1 MLVHSRYHFKKRFP
15 TLFTI
20 IWLVLGLVALTIG
33 AEVLVRGASQLAA
46 RMGISPLVIGLT
58 IVAFGTSAPELVV
71 SVGAAL
77 KGQTDVAIGNVV
89 GSNICNILLILGLAA
104 TVVALPIS
112 PQLLR
117 FDLPLLIMV
126 TGVTWAL
133 SLDQNLSRVDGI
145 CLFLGVI
152 AYTSWSVLASRW
164 KTKRAARA
172 AAAAAEA
179 NGQSVEEVLTT
190 GWWGIV
196 ANSILVAVG
205 LVLLTNGADWFVDSA
220 TEIALVFGV
229 PELVIGLT
237 VVAIGTSLPEIATSV
252 VAAFRG
258 ERDIAVGN
266 VVGSN
271 LFNLLSVL
279 GVSAAISGKG
289 LSISGDALSRDIP
302 LMFGVTLLCVPVFW
316 TGMKVSR
323 FEGLMFL
330 ACYVGYLVYLGMSA
344 QSLQA

>member
-1 MLVHSRYHFKKRFP
+1 M
-15 TLFTI
+15 
-20 IWLVLGLVALTIG
+20 ALTVG

-89 GSNICNILLILGLAA
+89 GSNICNILLILGLSA

-117 FDLPLLIMV
+117 FDLPLLILV
-126 TGVTWAL
+126 TGITWVLA
-133 SLDQNLSRVDGI
+133 LDQNLSRVDGL

-152 AYTSWSVLASRW
+152 TYTSWSVLASRW

-179 NGQSVEEVLTT
+179 NGESIEEPMVQ

-220 TEIALVFGV
+220 TEIALVLGV

-258 ERDIAVGN
+258 EQDIAVGN

-279 GVSAAISGKG
+279 GASAAISGTG
-289 LSISGDALSRDIP
+289 LSITGEVLSRDIP
-302 LMFGVTLLCVPVFW
+302 LMFGITLLCVPVFW

-323 FEGLMFL
+323 IEGLIFL
-330 ACYVGYLVYLGMSA
+330 AFYVGYMVYLGMSA
-344 QSLQA
+344 HILQP